1 MNNHFHLKD
10 VSAINI
16 KNKLDSTLG
25 EPASSFITVKQWVA
39 GSMEDQILVKTNYK
53 IALDHNL
60 AEIVDIPKKYCK
72 LHNNKKFVWS
82 TKISIRM
89 FSHFL
94 MHKL

>member
-60 AEIVDIPKKYCK
+60 AEIADIPK
-72 LHNNKKFVWS
+72 S
-82 TKISIRM
+82 TVNCIITKNLFGPRRSVFECLAI
-89 FSHFL
+89 F
-94 MHKL
+94 